1 MKNKFWKNTRTSLSI
16 ALEGWFVL
24 WCLIDLRASGGAAPC
39 SVDKW
44 CSASQRLWHPRH
56 PTNNN
61 VQSSLWATFSLKYQE
76 QQILSVLS
84 KITSLSM
91 LQTIQLFLKIITWV
105 LNIQFNQ
112 RYSLLHTFALHP
124 RSSPFLPYSDNFC
137 WYSWLFLTVVF
148 QPHPDLTVG
157 KIERL
162 AFSDKGEKSRR
173 SRVQVAH
180 VKDPLVVPKSIRVGF
195 GRHPGK
201 IQN

>member
-76 QQILSVLS
+76 QQILSVLL

-112 RYSLLHTFALHP
+112 RYSLPGNKKNIFP
-124 RSSPFLPYSDNFC
+124 SSKFFSSLFRNGYSNDSDSC
-137 WYSWLFLTVVF
+137 ATWILLLKG
-148 QPHPDLTVG
+148 QP
-157 KIERL
+157 
-162 AFSDKGEKSRR
+162 
-173 SRVQVAH
+173 QY
-180 VKDPLVVPKSIRVGF
+180 
-195 GRHPGK
+195 
-201 IQN
+201 

>member
-1 MKNKFWKNTRTSLSI
+1 MAT
-16 ALEGWFVL
+16 
-24 WCLIDLRASGGAAPC
+24 WCGAAPC

-44 CSASQRLWHPRH
+44 CSASQRLWHPQH

-112 RYSLLHTFALHP
+112 RYSLPGNKKNIFPSSKFFATLFQNGDSNDSDSCATWILLLKGQPQYVTTNNVQSSSELTQSFQTFLHHVE
-124 RSSPFLPYSDNFC
+124 NC
-137 WYSWLFLTVVF
+137 
-148 QPHPDLTVG
+148 H
-157 KIERL
+157 
-162 AFSDKGEKSRR
+162 
-173 SRVQVAH
+173 SRVDLYPILCSP
-180 VKDPLVVPKSIRVGF
+180 KFDTLVI
-195 GRHPGK
+195 
-201 IQN
+201 